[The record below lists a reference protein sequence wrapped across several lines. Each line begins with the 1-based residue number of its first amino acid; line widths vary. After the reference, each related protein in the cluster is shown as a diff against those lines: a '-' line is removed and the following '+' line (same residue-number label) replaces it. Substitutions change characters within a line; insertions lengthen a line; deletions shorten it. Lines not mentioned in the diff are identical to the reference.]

1 MTFRRPLIM
10 PGTEKPLAL
19 DLHGQFESPCENRRN
34 VVRPVFDQM
43 FQEDLDRR
51 ILVSVHSRFSM
62 VGFTTPWNTRVDRP
76 CWGMPQQGLLM
87 PSPSEFPDFRLQ
99 YLRHWNRLKS

>member
-1 MTFRRPLIM
+1 
-10 PGTEKPLAL
+10 
-19 DLHGQFESPCENRRN
+19 
-34 VVRPVFDQM
+34 M

-62 VGFTTPWNTRVDRP
+62 VGFAIPWNTRMDRP
-76 CWGMPQQGLLM
+76 CWGMPQQGLVM

-99 YLRHWNRLKS
+99 YQIQRRYAQLWLALWSLPYLRVGLCGVFRSVSNERRELPAQAQP